1 MWSLCFLDGSVAN
14 TVHDNIKNPSHY
26 TQGKIEA
33 KTFIVDQYMTWA
45 IGNSVKYLVRYRWK
59 HKGEGRI
66 HDLRKAIENIEI
78 EIDKLLAQ
86 DELNSNAKV

>member
-1 MWSLCFLDGSVAN
+1 MDN
-14 TVHDNIKNPSHY
+14 INDNIKNPSHY

-33 KTFIVDQYMTWA
+33 KVYIADQDFNFFIGSA
-45 IGNSVKYLVRYRWK
+45 VKYLTRYRWK

-66 HDLRKAIENIEI
+66 HDLRKAVENIEI

-86 DELNSNAKV
+86 DMVE

>member
-1 MWSLCFLDGSVAN
+1 VWWHYSLDGLVAN
-14 TVHDNIKNPSHY
+14 TVYDNIKNPSHY

-33 KTFIVDQYMTWA
+33 KTFIVDQDMTWA
-45 IGNSVKYLVRYRWK
+45 IGNAVKYLVRYRWK

-78 EIDKLLAQ
+78 EIDKLLEQ
-86 DELNSNAKV
+86 DMIQ

>member
-1 MWSLCFLDGSVAN
+1 
-14 TVHDNIKNPSHY
+14 
-26 TQGKIEA
+26 
-33 KTFIVDQYMTWA
+33 MTWA
-45 IGNSVKYLVRYRWK
+45 VGNAVKYLVRYRWK

-86 DELNSNAKV
+86 DNINDS